1 MYKQIMPESLGK
13 QVSFSLNFD
22 RPQDFFDPGVV
33 DFSQFST
40 NVSSSEIKARIEF
53 RKNLSNVEFGGGGIS
68 WLLQYIMSGI
78 SSDRWQEQNTSEQSE
93 NFSRYS
99 AEKFVRK
106 QFSRKCHLVC
116 VY

>member
-1 MYKQIMPESLGK
+1 MPESLGK

-40 NVSSSEIKARIEF
+40 NVSSSEIKARI

-78 SSDRWQEQNTSEQSE
+78 FQIDGKSRIFQNNLRTSHVTPQKNS
-93 NFSRYS
+93 
-99 AEKFVRK
+99 
-106 QFSRKCHLVC
+106 
-116 VY
+116 